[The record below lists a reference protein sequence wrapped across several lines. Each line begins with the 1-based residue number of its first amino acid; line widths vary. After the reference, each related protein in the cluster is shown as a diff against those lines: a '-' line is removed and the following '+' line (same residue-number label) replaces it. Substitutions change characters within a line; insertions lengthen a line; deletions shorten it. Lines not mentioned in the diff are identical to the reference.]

1 MKAVAP
7 PSIQN
12 IIKRST
18 YFFKKSV
25 SFTKENQV
33 CQLIG
38 ISLRAYYNTLKD
50 KELYDPKSYSPPTN
64 QFLTKSEE
72 QFLIN
77 EIEKHQFDNDCL
89 TSSDIRDLAET
100 IFKQR
105 TGIVK
110 PFMRDWCH
118 DFKERYKDEI
128 EKTNAP
134 SLENER
140 ASISLDHVNRYIS
153 SVERILLDPPP
164 PCLILNFDETG
175 FSKRPGKCKIRK
187 VFIKK
192 GCPIKPFHK
201 ETFEN

>member
-1 MKAVAP
+1 M
-7 PSIQN
+7 I
-12 IIKRST
+12 
-18 YFFKKSV
+18 
-25 SFTKENQV
+25 
-33 CQLIG
+33 
-38 ISLRAYYNTLKD
+38 D
-50 KELYDPKSYSPPTN
+50 
-64 QFLTKSEE
+64 
-72 QFLIN
+72 

-128 EKTNAP
+128 EKTKAP
-134 SLENER
+134 SLDNER

-153 SVERILLDPPP
+153 SVERILLDHPP

-192 GCPIKPFHK
+192 GCPIKPFWRENSEIHHISLVTTITAACTSLHPLCLSTRK
-201 ETFEN
+201 KMDLDIGDIFFES